1 MFKTLFGGGKAAGAA
16 NALPARGASIDVI
29 VAGRS
34 SQSVHVDTP
43 GPKAFIVEGVLGRV
57 GESTVVI
64 FTSTAGKFRFSTR
77 ISAIKGSTTLLDM
90 PRRIDRVGA
99 NMAEHRR
106 ATVRLDAIVPGR
118 WRFAPGG
125 KGSGEFNKANIRDI
139 SRGGCSLIADRE
151 LRSGTLVEIQI
162 VLKNGQPEITFLGEV
177 VRSQG
182 ILTSGRYSHG
192 IRFHGIS
199 VQEDRAIID
208 FINRK
213 QTELRSRGLA

>member
-1 MFKTLFGGGKAAGAA
+1 MFKTLFGGKPSGASS
-16 NALPARGASIDVI
+16 ALPAKGASVEVV
-29 VAGRS
+29 VAGRMA
-34 SQSVHVDTP
+34 QTVHVDTP
-43 GPKAFIVEGVLGRV
+43 GPRSFITDGILGKS
-57 GESTVVI
+57 GESAVVI
-64 FTSTAGKFRFSTR
+64 FTTTAGKFRFATR
-77 ISAIKGSTTLLDM
+77 INGAKGNTTMFDM

-99 NMAEHRR
+99 KMAEHRR

-118 WRFAPGG
+118 WRFAPSG
-125 KGSGEFNKANIRDI
+125 KGMGEFQKANIRDI

-162 VLKNGQPEITFLGEV
+162 VLKNGQAEITFLGEV

-182 ILTSGRYSHG
+182 IPTSGRYSHG
-192 IRFHGIS
+192 IRFHGVS
-199 VQEDRAIID
+199 AQEDRAIID